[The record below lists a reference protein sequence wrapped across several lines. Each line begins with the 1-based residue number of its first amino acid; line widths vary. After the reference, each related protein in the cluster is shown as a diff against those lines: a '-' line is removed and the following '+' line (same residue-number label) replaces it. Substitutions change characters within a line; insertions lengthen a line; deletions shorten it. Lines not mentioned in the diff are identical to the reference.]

1 MNTLVLDF
9 ETSGLNPYHSDVIE
23 IGAKI
28 METGET
34 FSSLIRPRSEMP
46 ISDKISEIT
55 GITNR
60 EIRRYCRERGWIKGC
75 WYDGFAEF
83 YGWLLEHTGEDVAI
97 VSHNGI
103 TFDFIILKQIIKH
116 LREGGCDTSV
126 WEHKQV
132 YYIDSLL
139 FARRLLLNQQS
150 FKQITLCKRFGIQV
164 IISHRALADVE
175 ALEQLYQTLLYL
187 HEKRG
192 GRSDPQGVLDYI
204 NLKD

>member
-34 FSSLIRPRSEMP
+34 FSSIIRPKSEMP
-46 ISDKISEIT
+46 ISDKIS
-55 GITNR
+55 
-60 EIRRYCRERGWIKGC
+60 
-75 WYDGFAEF
+75 
-83 YGWLLEHTGEDVAI
+83 GEDVAI

-126 WEHKQV
+126 WEHKHV
-132 YYIDSLL
+132 HYIDSLL

-187 HEKRG
+187 HAKRE
-192 GRSDPQGVLDYI
+192 GRTDPQGVLDYI
-204 NLKD
+204 DLKD